1 MQQLLLVAWEV
12 AEVNSTQQ
20 NSNNNNNNK
29 RRITRRGICI
39 KISCTTHVLS
49 YHPPP
54 QHCSLFKSET
64 TSARRLRGMVVEQ
77 SPRGPQ
83 GGGIRASVRRRAGL
97 LIFSRDPAS
106 KLGPHPRPHHPPRH
120 HHPAHPLH
128 TDQFLTPSPSPSEL
142 HTLHARP
149 PPSLPLTPIHLLAS
163 HLRHTSGSSFLYI
176 HPSSIGAIGSK
187 SGRLSSTASVRK
199 DDNTATAAE
208 QADDG
213 GIPPYMKEA
222 RRRASSMQVCALIYN
237 SYTVR

>member
-1 MQQLLLVAWEV
+1 
-12 AEVNSTQQ
+12 
-20 NSNNNNNNK
+20 
-29 RRITRRGICI
+29 
-39 KISCTTHVLS
+39 
-49 YHPPP
+49 
-54 QHCSLFKSET
+54 
-64 TSARRLRGMVVEQ
+64 MVVEQ

-142 HTLHARP
+142 TPSTPSTFASANPHP
-149 PPSLPLTPIHLLAS
+149 PPRLPPTPHVRLLLPIYPS
-163 HLRHTSGSSFLYI
+163 ILYT
-176 HPSSIGAIGSK
+176 GAIGSK

-222 RRRASSMQVCALIYN
+222 RRRASSMQVCALIY
-237 SYTVR
+237 SYTDK

>member
-1 MQQLLLVAWEV
+1 VGGRGGQFNTTKEQQQQQQQKAYNAAWHMYQNQLHNARLVLL
-12 AEVNSTQQ
+12 S
-20 NSNNNNNNK
+20 
-29 RRITRRGICI
+29 
-39 KISCTTHVLS
+39 
-49 YHPPP
+49 PP
-54 QHCSLFKSET
+54 L
-64 TSARRLRGMVVEQ
+64 SARRLRGMVVEQ

-176 HPSSIGAIGSK
+176 HPSYIQGRSAASLVGSAAQRPC
-187 SGRLSSTASVRK
+187 GRT
-199 DDNTATAAE
+199 TT
-208 QADDG
+208 
-213 GIPPYMKEA
+213 PP
-222 RRRASSMQVCALIYN
+222 RRRSRPMMEGSLP
-237 SYTVR
+237 T